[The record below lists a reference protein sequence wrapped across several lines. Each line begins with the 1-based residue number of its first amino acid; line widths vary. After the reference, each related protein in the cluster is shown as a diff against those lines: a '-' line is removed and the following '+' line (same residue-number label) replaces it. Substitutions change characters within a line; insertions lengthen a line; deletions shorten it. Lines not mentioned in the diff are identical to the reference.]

1 MKATHFMA
9 TYRSMPTDPDYG
21 PATNHA
27 NDPRNDDPLDCEVED
42 DDMSDAERAAE
53 AEADMLGCY
62 PDWR

>member
-1 MKATHFMA
+1 MKSTLFMA

-21 PATNHA
+21 QATNHA